1 MILLTFGAVFGT
13 VGLCLLL
20 NETFLVRY
28 YENSKQERLGSAY
41 QEINELIGDRT
52 EAILNGNWEPE
63 REEEPDE
70 EKEALLLELD
80 ILCERSDITVVIIKD
95 ILSKE
100 QKPEAYVSYYF
111 GNGNNPC
118 KRGVFY
124 KSYNLVA
131 HWRSYPFYHLRK
143 DYAKEGLPL
152 SHPKHLTRLILSL

>member
-1 MILLTFGAVFGT
+1 MKHRKHSIRWKMILLTFGAVFGT

-41 QEINELIGDRT
+41 QEINELIGDQT
-52 EAILNGNWEPE
+52 EAILNGTWEPE

-95 ILSKE
+95 ILSRE
-100 QKPEAYVSYYF
+100 PKPKALVSYYF
-111 GNGNNPC
+111 GNGDEDIHSAC
-118 KRGVFY
+118 
-124 KSYNLVA
+124 
-131 HWRSYPFYHLRK
+131 
-143 DYAKEGLPL
+143 DE
-152 SHPKHLTRLILSL
+152 